1 MEQKLREEALWDNAS
16 FLMPLSLRGIHPE
29 EESSQ
34 VPAFCREDQL
44 KRQWVGWG
52 EREQGTNN
60 RLYLGPFLLSLKRA
74 GSLKGNA
81 RTMDNLN

>member
-1 MEQKLREEALWDNAS
+1 
-16 FLMPLSLRGIHPE
+16 MPLSLRGIRPE

-34 VPAFCREDQL
+34 IPGFCREDQL
-44 KRQWVGWG
+44 KRQWGGGGG
-52 EREQGTNN
+52 EHEQGTNN

-81 RTMDNLN
+81 QTVDNLN